1 LSAFWLGEHYILC
14 SDCLFGH
21 LNRGNVVN
29 QWGKPGFTFPVSL
42 QIAAFGLKYCIL
54 GDNSKNTTSGI
65 NPHSR
70 DRAKYANPK
79 NKD

>member
-1 LSAFWLGEHYILC
+1 
-14 SDCLFGH
+14 
-21 LNRGNVVN
+21 VVN
-29 QWGKPGFTFPVSL
+29 QWGKPGFTFPISL